1 MTYIESSTNSDVSS
15 SPLADEVE
23 PLFVVPLL
31 EDPPELLFFVQI
43 KTQVCVADIVLH
55 GLSPPFQAH
64 ISQRFV
70 TFGGGADVINDGD
83 S

>member
-1 MTYIESSTNSDVSS
+1 MSALEQTIECD
-15 SPLADEVE
+15 
-23 PLFVVPLL
+23 LL
-31 EDPPELLFFVQI
+31 QG
-43 KTQVCVADIVLH
+43 KQVGVADIVLH

-70 TFGGGADVINDGD
+70 TFGGGADVINDCD